1 MELEQRRRKEKIM
14 AGHHGVLSVVF
25 LLTALG
31 PADRPLA
38 AQSLDLRG
46 QASAWLSL
54 TGVRPANLNFGL
66 RYIPSFSAS
75 IAPGKDL
82 TLDAEVSANAFL
94 NGQAPGG
101 RFSVTDREIKLYR
114 GWVRFATPRFEA
126 RAGLQKIN
134 FGSASILRPLMWFDR
149 IDPRDPLQ
157 VTDGVTG
164 LLVRYYF
171 PGNANVWAWGLTGN
185 GEAKGWETSPTVRRS
200 VEFGGRA
207 QVPVLKGELAFSF
220 HHRRAD
226 LGRGVLAGLAAGDPT
241 APEDRF
247 ALDGK
252 WDIGAGVWFEGVLI
266 RQRTLLLAQPD
277 VRQLNLGADYVFGLG
292 NGLRV
297 LAEHLIVRAAPGP
310 WRRGVGTEFSAA
322 MLSYPASLFDN
333 LSGVFFYDWT
343 NRDVYS
349 FLSWQRTT
357 DRWQLFLIGF
367 WNPDQS
373 RIYPSSSG
381 RALFGGK
388 GIQVMAVFNH

>member
-1 MELEQRRRKEKIM
+1 M
-14 AGHHGVLSVVF
+14 AGRRGILNVG
-25 LLTALG
+25 LLLIALVQAVQ
-31 PADRPLA
+31 PVA
-38 AQSLDLRG
+38 AQTFLIRG
-46 QASAWLSL
+46 QASAWLAT
-54 TGVRPANLNFGL
+54 TGLRPLDLRFGL
-66 RYIPSFSAS
+66 RYIPAFSAS
-75 IAPGKDL
+75 LAPGKDL
-82 TLDAEVSANAFL
+82 ILDAEVSANAYL
-94 NGQAPGG
+94 NGEAPGE
-101 RFSVTDREIKLYR
+101 RFAVTDHEIKLYR

-171 PGNANVWAWGLTGN
+171 PGNANIWAWGITGN
-185 GEAKGWETSPTVRRS
+185 GDSKGWETSPTVRRS
-200 VEFGGRA
+200 IEFGGRA
-207 QVPVLKGELAFSF
+207 QVPVAKGELAFTF

-226 LGRGVLAGLAAGDPT
+226 LGRGVLTGLAAGDPI

-252 WDIGAGVWFEGVLI
+252 WDIGAGVWFEGALI
-266 RQRTLLLAQPD
+266 RQRTPLLAAPD
-277 VRQLNLGADYVFGLG
+277 VRQINLGADYVFGLG

-297 LAEHLIVRAAPGP
+297 LAEHLVVRAAAGP
-310 WRRGVGTEFSAA
+310 WRRGAGTEFSAA

-343 NRDVYS
+343 NRDLYS
-349 FLSWQRTT
+349 CFSWQRTT

-367 WNPDQS
+367 WNPDLS
-373 RIYPSSSG
+373 RIYPSASG